1 MKALQKTQPAF
12 GVELRQIAPPQAP
25 GPNQVLIEVGA
36 IGICGSDLHVCEWTG
51 GYEFVAKAMPLTL
64 GHEFAGRIKAVGSAV
79 RGIGLGARVTVLPSV
94 VCGECPACRAGDPDQ
109 CANRVGLGMTM
120 PGAFAPLV
128 LVPAENC
135 VPLPDDVDDE
145 LAALTEPLTVGA
157 RAVEVGGVA
166 SGDRVLILGPGT
178 IGQAIAIM
186 AREAGAREIVV
197 VGRDDG
203 PRIECLRSLG
213 FDHAL
218 DTATEPLE
226 SQLARHGGAGFD
238 VVFEAV
244 GIASTLTQ
252 GLALLRKGGVLVVA
266 GIHPAPVT
274 IDVTRMVRD
283 QQQLRGTHRAS
294 RAIWERVVR
303 LLAEKGPMI
312 RPMITHRVSLDD
324 AVEGFEL
331 ARRKLASKVIVLPKN

>member
-12 GVELRQIAPPQAP
+12 GVELRDIAPPKAP
-25 GPNQVLIEVGA
+25 GPGEVLIEVGA
-36 IGICGSDLHVCEWTG
+36 TGICGSDLHVCEWTG
-51 GYEFVAKAMPLTL
+51 GYEFVAPAMPLTL
-64 GHEFAGRIKAVGSAV
+64 GHEFAGRITKIGSDV
-79 RGIGLGARVTVLPSV
+79 RGLAPGARVTVLPSV
-94 VCGECPACRAGDPDQ
+94 ACGECPACRAGDPDQ
-109 CANRVGLGMTM
+109 CANRVGLGMTK

-128 LVPAENC
+128 LAPAENC
-135 VPLPDDVDDE
+135 VALPDGVDDE

-166 SGDRVLILGPGT
+166 PGDRVLILGPGT

-203 PRIECLRSLG
+203 PRIDCLHGLG
-213 FDHAL
+213 FDRTIDVAK
-218 DTATEPLE
+218 EPLE
-226 SQLARHGGAGFD
+226 SQLARLGGAGFD

-244 GIASTLTQ
+244 GIASTLNQ
-252 GLALLRKGGVLVVA
+252 GLTLLRKGGVLVVA

-331 ARRKLASKVIVLPKN
+331 ARRKLASKVIVLPKA

>member
-12 GVELRQIAPPQAP
+12 GVELREVEPPRAP
-25 GPNQVLIEVGA
+25 GPGEVLIEVGA
-36 IGICGSDLHVCEWTG
+36 TGICGSDLHVCEWTG

-64 GHEFAGRIKAVGSAV
+64 GHEFAGRIVGAGGGV
-79 RGIGLGARVTVLPSV
+79 VGLPMGTRVTVLPSV
-94 VCGECPACRAGDPDQ
+94 VCGECPACRSGDPDQ
-109 CANRVGLGMTM
+109 CANRVGLGMTK

-128 LVPAENC
+128 LAPAENC
-135 VPLPDDVDDE
+135 VALPEGVDDE

-157 RAVEVGGVA
+157 RAVEVGGVGP
-166 SGDRVLILGPGT
+166 GDRVLVLGPGT

-186 AREAGAREIVV
+186 AREAGAREVTI

-203 PRIECLRSLG
+203 PRIACLRSLG
-213 FDHAL
+213 FERAI

-226 SQLARHGGAGFD
+226 SQLARLGGAGFD

-244 GIASTLTQ
+244 GIAATLTQ

-294 RAIWERVVR
+294 RATWERVVR
-303 LLAEKGPMI
+303 LLAEKGAAI
-312 RPMITHRVSLDD
+312 RPMITHRVSLDQ

-331 ARRKLASKVIVLPKN
+331 ARRKLASKVIVLPKG